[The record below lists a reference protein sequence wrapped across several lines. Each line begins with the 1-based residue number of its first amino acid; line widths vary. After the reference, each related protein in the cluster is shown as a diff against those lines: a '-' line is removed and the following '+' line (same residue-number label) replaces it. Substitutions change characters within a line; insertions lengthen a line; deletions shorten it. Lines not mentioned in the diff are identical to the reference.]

1 MTHLQQLH
9 ETAQSH
15 GYLNADHAI
24 SAKRIGGQDHQPL
37 HQVTIDFL
45 GHRVTVTLLASLK
58 AVKQAAAKEWLSGQ
72 EQEPKS
78 KDSSLDDD
86 ATVRCATGDN
96 GYCPVC
102 CADLDRNGD
111 CPQLWCSYNE
121 N

>member
-9 ETAQSH
+9 QTAQSH

-37 HQVTIDFL
+37 HQATIDFL
-45 GHRVTVTLLASLK
+45 GRRVTVTLLASLK

-72 EQEPKS
+72 VQEPKS
-78 KDSSLDDD
+78 KDSSLD
-86 ATVRCATGDN
+86 DN

-111 CPQLWCSYNE
+111 CPQLWCKYNDQ
-121 N
+121 